1 MKLKKFIT
9 GCLAGIAFGCL
20 GLSLFNAKPIQAAQ
34 QSEWVKD
41 QAGVL
46 SQKTINQVNQINQ
59 KLTKVKGKPQYAVI
73 TTNHIGDGGD
83 LDDYTQDLFD
93 KYRIGQK
100 GWDNGVL
107 FVLAVK
113 QHQYRFQTGYGMES
127 VIPDGDA
134 EQIVTPTVTKDLK
147 AKKYSQAVS
156 LVSSKTYTLIKQAKI
171 MTPLQIKNVRQ
182 KQAVQNNSII
192 HKIGNSFISFLNTMA
207 DFSTLFVFVI
217 IFFVIQKFR
226 FIILKLSNL
235 FDKISN
241 GTTSTFR
248 NRQSVEKVL
257 ESPYGSRLKRYK
269 KEYIVAGLKHYQLG
283 KIKSADFSATQIDN
297 ISNFCHE
304 CDLFDQQL
312 SIRTADPSFSAD
324 LKQQAND
331 NYNLEKY
338 SDSAE
343 QALSKIVQKDK
354 LTEKAKKSLAHLS
367 PEEKYKF
374 QKQTSGDGW
383 QKALAIIAFNDMMAD
398 IIIGLA
404 ELKTSASE
412 NNDDDDDNDHN
423 NFGDSGGFGGFSGGD
438 SNDSFGSGFGGGS
451 SGGGG
456 FSGGW

>member
-1 MKLKKFIT
+1 MKLKKSIT
-9 GCLAGIAFGCL
+9 GCLVGIAFGCL
-20 GLSLFNAKPIQAAQ
+20 GLSLFGTKSIQAAQQ

-46 SQKTINQVNQINQ
+46 NQKTINQVDQINQ
-59 KLTKVKGKPQYAVI
+59 QLTKVKGKPQYAVI
-73 TTNHIGDGGD
+73 TTNHIGDGGN

-93 KYRIGQK
+93 KYQIGQK

-156 LVSSKTYTLIKQAKI
+156 LVSSKTCTLIKQAKI
-171 MTPLQIKNVRQ
+171 MTPLQIKNARQ
-182 KQAVQNNSII
+182 KQLAQKNSILY
-192 HKIGNSFISFLNTMA
+192 KIGNLFKHFMSFL
-207 DFSTLFVFVI
+207 LFIGFI
-217 IFFVIQKFR
+217 LLFYSIGKFP
-226 FIILKLSNL
+226 FTVLSNKFL
-235 FDKISN
+235 KTNSDNSRSIK
-241 GTTSTFR
+241 
-248 NRQSVEKVL
+248 KVL
-257 ESPYGSRLKRYK
+257 ESPHGSRLKQYK
-269 KEYIVAGLKHYQLG
+269 KEYIAAGIKHYHLN
-283 KIKSADFSATQIDN
+283 KVKPDDLSTTQIAN
-297 ISNFCHE
+297 INNFCYE

-312 SIRTADPSFSAD
+312 PNRIADPSFSTN

-338 SDSAE
+338 SDPAGK
-343 QALSKIVQKDK
+343 ALSRIVQEDE
-354 LTEKAKKSLAHLS
+354 LTKKAKKSLANSS

-374 QKQTSGDGW
+374 QTQSTGDGW
-383 QKALAIIAFNDMMAD
+383 QKALAIIAFNDIMAD
-398 IIIGLA
+398 IIISLAGLR
-404 ELKTSASE
+404 ASFID
-412 NNDDDDDNDHN
+412 NDDDDHN
-423 NFGDSGGFGGFSGGD
+423 NHFHDGFDGFGGFGGFGGFSGGGSGG
-438 SNDSFGSGFGGGS
+438 SNGSFGSGFGGGS